1 MSRMCPFLMG
11 TPRQNQ
17 SLLQRLRLGVEAG
30 EKKVRVGFSDELDV
44 EKKNGCSVARLVRSS
59 CHKNNMVVATNRE
72 AGEKPD
78 GYWDNRTCRRFD

>member
-44 EKKNGCSVARLVRSS
+44 EKKWMQCG
-59 CHKNNMVVATNRE
+59 KTGKE
-72 AGEKPD
+72 ALAIEIT
-78 GYWDNRTCRRFD
+78 W